1 MAKGPGA
8 DLKKMKALLGKCR
21 AELERIIETGEETH
35 QGEIDQGAMG
45 RLSRMDA
52 MQVQAMDAET
62 ERRRATELHRIDDA
76 LARIENKEYGW
87 CVTCGEE
94 IAPKR
99 LENDPAVAQ
108 CVDCVG
114 KSGG

>member
-1 MAKGPGA
+1 MVKDPGA
-8 DLKKMKALLGKCR
+8 AVNKFKALLIERR
-21 AELERIIETGEETH
+21 AEIERIIETGEGTH
-35 QGEIDQGAMG
+35 QGEIDRGAMG

-62 ERRRATELHRIDDA
+62 ERRRAAEIHRVDA
-76 LARIENKEYGW
+76 ALVRIEEGEFGV
-87 CVTCGEE
+87 CLTCGEE
-94 IAPKR
+94 IAIKR